1 MVAVFMMMVFLGVGG
16 AHSGNGGCGGDGDF
30 LGGGWCS

>member
-1 MVAVFMMMVFLGVGG
+1 MVVVFMMVVFLVVGG
-16 AHSGNGGCGGDGDF
+16 AHSGNGDL